1 MLPDVTASTG
11 LKPAPELKNES
22 VMSIL
27 GPRKWTKL
35 SEEKEK

>member
-27 GPRKWTKL
+27 GPRK
-35 SEEKEK
+35 